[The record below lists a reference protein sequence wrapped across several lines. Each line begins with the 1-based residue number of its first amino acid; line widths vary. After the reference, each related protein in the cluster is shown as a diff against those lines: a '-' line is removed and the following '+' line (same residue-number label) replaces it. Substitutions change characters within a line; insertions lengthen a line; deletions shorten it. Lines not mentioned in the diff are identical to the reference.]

1 MSTTKKTAAQRL
13 LKFLQSGK
21 DISANQARTRFNITN
36 VSARINEIRKAGYA
50 VYVNTKTTNNGRTL
64 RVYRLGTPTREMV
77 AIANYVQQNPNV
89 AVKRVGWIADRA
101 GRQLRNATV

>member
-13 LKFLQSGK
+13 LAFLLRGN
-21 DISANQARTRFNITN
+21 DTTANQARSRFGITN

-50 VYVNTKTTNNGRTL
+50 VYVNTKTTSNGRKI
-64 RVYRLGTPTREMV
+64 RVYRLGTATREMV

-101 GRQLRNATV
+101 ARQLRNATV